1 MCWWSAVLQL
11 CRSTSLP
18 LYAKQKQLPSIV
30 ASAIIFPHLLHAL
43 LRDTLGKARLW
54 HTCPPPFVY
63 AILTSSMH
71 CSAMRL
77 AEPCC
82 CRQFF
87 LRQFKTVCAPPPFVP
102 ISPPP
107 CTAQQCA
114 WQSSAPQTWR
124 RHQSSLHAVVVLIVC
139 FTCVV
144 CVYVLFVGCAMS
156 AAACNN
162 PAPLPAAGRVVC
174 ASRIYHTMQVTA
186 NTIPT

>member
-1 MCWWSAVLQL
+1 MLQL
-11 CRSTSLP
+11 CRSASLP
-18 LYAKQKQLPSIV
+18 SNAKIMAAIHSGKCNHLSSPPPGTAPRYAWQSSAVAHVPSPFCLCN
-30 ASAIIFPHLLHAL
+30 SHLLHAL
-43 LRDTLGKARLW
+43 LRDTPGRALLL
-54 HTCPPPFVY
+54 HTVFT
-63 AILTSSMH
+63 AIQNSLCT
-71 CSAMRL
+71 
-77 AEPCC
+77 
-82 CRQFF
+82 
-87 LRQFKTVCAPPPFVP
+87 PPFVP

-124 RHQSSLHAVVVLIVC
+124 RHQSSLRTIVALIVC
-139 FTCVV
+139 FACVV